1 MSHANVCQSALFI
14 GVDECDDVA
23 VLVVG
28 GNCGTGKEAELL
40 TSRPR
45 RLRRDQG
52 SEGNPW
58 RWQLLSPM
66 QSGRPNCPGML
77 RLGKERV
84 LVVGSGRGRSAEILQ
99 LPRGDNDR
107 GVWTLLHETMTQ
119 EFAKTFLVNFSGR
132 ILAFGESFGKH
143 VRQ

>member
-1 MSHANVCQSALFI
+1 MSHANICQSALFI
-14 GVDECDDVA
+14 GVEEGDDVA

-28 GNCGTGKEAELL
+28 GNCGTGSEAEML

-45 RLRRDQG
+45 RTRREQG
-52 SEGNPW
+52 KQGFPW
-58 RWQLLSPM
+58 RWQQLSPM
-66 QSGRPNCPGML
+66 QSGRPNHPGML

-84 LVVGSGRGRSAEILQ
+84 LVVGNGRGRSAEILQ
-99 LPRGDNDR
+99 LPRGDNDK

-119 EFAKTFLVNFSGR
+119 EFAKTFLANFNGR
-132 ILAFGESFGKH
+132 ILAFGESLVKH